1 MNDRDPLNA
10 FFEVKAEEIKGQQP
24 YEGGEHLWL
33 GNRGAELAHNSLG
46 FPVASF
52 GPFKRRFAKESLT
65 YGEIVAFSGD
75 FYATPDDLFDEKPSP
90 VPWLY
95 EQNDLRDILKA
106 LREELAWIDLPAA
119 QRGTGYPDKNIALWW
134 NAKWYIELALQNTP
148 HYGWHNAVMFAHWH
162 NIALQR
168 ASEAARAGTAEEKSL
183 LWRRAVFTNGFAD
196 HFLTDGFAAGHVRT
210 PAGQIRSW
218 GTGRGFDP
226 KLSGALV
233 KLIHDQDGHI
243 AELHGQAAHRNPA
256 EGLRVRNARGDDWFT
271 RCDGQMFLTGP
282 DEPAIR
288 HAVEAVADSVRDLM
302 RVYNGA
308 AIPAGVFASSR
319 GIPFIHPAG
328 QTLIEKFP
336 ATMDDAGVDKLF
348 DSIRWYVQLRGIS
361 AGIRAH
367 HIRALLVDL
376 PSIMEA
382 FRADI
387 RQSATTPEVIERLD
401 PAFIAAYKD
410 VR

>member
-1 MNDRDPLNA
+1 MTDRDPLNA
-10 FFEVKAEEIKGQQP
+10 FFDIRAEELKGQKP

-33 GNRGAELAHNSLG
+33 GNAGAELAHNSLG
-46 FPVASF
+46 FSIAAF
-52 GPFKRRFAKESLT
+52 GPFRRRFAPEVLT

-75 FYATPDDLFDEKPSP
+75 FYETPDALFDEKPSP

-95 EQNDLRDILKA
+95 EQNDMSDLLGA
-106 LREELAWIDLPAA
+106 LREELAWIELPAN

-134 NAKWYIELALQNTP
+134 NAKWFIELALRNAP

-162 NIALQR
+162 NAALQL
-168 ASEAARAGTAEEKSL
+168 ASQAAVAGTADEKSL

-210 PAGQIRSW
+210 PAAQIRSW
-218 GTGRGFDP
+218 GAGRGFDP

-243 AELHGQAAHRNPA
+243 EELHGQAAHRNRT
-256 EGLRVRNARGDDWFT
+256 EGLRVSNAHGDDWFT
-271 RCDGQMFLTGP
+271 RCDGQMFWTGK
-282 DEPAIR
+282 DEPAVR
-288 HAVEAVADSVRDLM
+288 HAVEAVADSVRDLLL
-302 RVYNGA
+302 VYNGA
-308 AIPAGVFASSR
+308 AIPVGVFASSR
-319 GIPFIHPAG
+319 SIPFIHPAEKP
-328 QTLIEKFP
+328 LIEKFP
-336 ATMDDAGVDKLF
+336 ATMDDAGVDRF
-348 DSIRWYVQLRGIS
+348 FESIRWYVKLRGIA

-367 HIRALLVDL
+367 HIRECFVAL
-376 PSIMEA
+376 PKIMEA
-382 FRADI
+382 FRTDI
-387 RQSATTPEVIERLD
+387 RQDATRPEVLERLD